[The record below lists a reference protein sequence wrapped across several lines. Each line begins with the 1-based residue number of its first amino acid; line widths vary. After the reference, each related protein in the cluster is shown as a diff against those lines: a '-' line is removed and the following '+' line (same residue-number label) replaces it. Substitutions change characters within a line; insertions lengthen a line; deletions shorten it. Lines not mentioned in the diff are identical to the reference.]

1 MPFDQLGRREC
12 IKLLSGAPARP
23 LAVREQKSEL
33 IGLPS
38 KRNIANVSAR
48 ARKLK
53 LGEYYEPMEHY
64 GFGNCGRIRLRSV
77 ACQFRCPIVGDGQ
90 RQGR

>member
-1 MPFDQLGRREC
+1 MKRRAFITLLRGAAAAWPLG
-12 IKLLSGAPARP
+12 AR
-23 LAVREQKSEL
+23 AQKSEL

-64 GFGNCGRIRLRSV
+64 GFGNCGRIRLGSV
-77 ACQFRCPIVGDGQ
+77 ACQFRCPIV
-90 RQGR
+90 